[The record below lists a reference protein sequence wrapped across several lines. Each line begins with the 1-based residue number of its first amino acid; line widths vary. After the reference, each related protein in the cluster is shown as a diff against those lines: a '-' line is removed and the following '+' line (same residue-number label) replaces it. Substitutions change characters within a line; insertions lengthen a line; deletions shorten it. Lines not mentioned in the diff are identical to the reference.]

1 MAPIK
6 LEQRFWDV
14 LGCIL
19 CANACVFGDGVGFA
33 MER

>member
-14 LGCIL
+14 LGCIS
-19 CANACVFGDGVGFA
+19 CVNACVFGDGA
-33 MER
+33 